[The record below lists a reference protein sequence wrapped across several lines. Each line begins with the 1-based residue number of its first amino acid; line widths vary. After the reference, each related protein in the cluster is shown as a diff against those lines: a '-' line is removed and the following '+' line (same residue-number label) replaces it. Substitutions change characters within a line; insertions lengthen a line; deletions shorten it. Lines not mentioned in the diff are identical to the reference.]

1 MRRALRAVDVG
12 MALLFAFS
20 AAVQFNDPD
29 PGRWVAIYAV
39 ACAITVAAA
48 LGRGVSRL
56 LLGAVAIVTIIWAA
70 AIALGGPGAGE
81 YAHMFDAWEMA
92 SLPVEEAREA
102 SGLLIV
108 AVWMTVLFVRD
119 WRRYRRRWRPELS

>member
-20 AAVQFNDPD
+20 ATVQLNDPD
-29 PGRWVAIYAV
+29 PARWVAIYAV
-39 ACAITVAAA
+39 ACAVTVAAA
-48 LGRGVSRL
+48 LGREVPRL
-56 LLGAVAIVTIIWAA
+56 LLGGVAIVSTAWAGL
-70 AIALGGPGAGE
+70 IALGGPGAGE
-81 YAHMFDAWEMA
+81 YARMFDAWEMA
-92 SLPVEEAREA
+92 SLPVEEAREV